1 MASYV
6 FLSNPEVLDS
16 VEELVVTFT
25 KKYDVQKT
33 LCNRIVISS
42 LEAISNSINH
52 GNGGD
57 LDKKISFSLE
67 KKDESIVVIVEDEG
81 KGFDYLNIP
90 DPTLPE
96 NILKPDGRGVFIMKK
111 LSDMLVFNEQGN
123 RVELYFNI

>member
-81 KGFDYLNIP
+81 MGFDYLNIP